1 MASKLQQPIQTA
13 PKSPK
18 PSTAEMTAVSGVRK
32 RTGFGRRAFV
42 VGATTGILCGV
53 GVVVAPRAVPALESQ
68 AQLMARGAVL
78 DEIGQLEGVSL
89 DAAIRAAELTR
100 QAVSVFVIP
109 LARFVALV
117 GAGALDLLLKSV
129 DAARAAMSI
138 LHLSTTLLDAFRDV
152 VVSWRS
158 GVSALPISLDRFLTA
173 DIMSAET
180 YLRALK
186 RLAEH
191 PALR

>member
-1 MASKLQQPIQTA
+1 MASKTQQPIQTA
-13 PKSPK
+13 PKS
-18 PSTAEMTAVSGVRK
+18 SSAEKTAVSDMRK
-32 RTGFGRRAFV
+32 SAGFGRKAFV

-53 GVVVAPRAVPALESQ
+53 GAIVAPRALPTLEAQ
-68 AQLMARGAVL
+68 AQTLTRAAVL

-100 QAVSVFVIP
+100 QAVTVIVLP
-109 LARFVALV
+109 LARFVAFI
-117 GAGALDLLLKSV
+117 GNGALDLLLKSV

-152 VVSWRS
+152 VVSWRR
-158 GVSALPISLDRFLTA
+158 GVSALPITLDRFLTA

-186 RLAEH
+186 RLADH